1 MSFWFRRPLKAY
13 EPRGRIRVSGKGA
26 PVVEGIRERS
36 ITYAPVVCGIGDG
49 GRFKKGGLCRH
60 GKEEESEKE
69 SSKEEGD
76 QEEGKEENSEEE
88 SQEENREAE
97 KGKEENSE
105 EENREAEKG
114 QEESQEE
121 KEVGSGQGRSVM
133 LTRCCPV
140 KVRVP

>member
-1 MSFWFRRPLKAY
+1 MRFWFSLPLKAY

-69 SSKEEGD
+69 KR
-76 QEEGKEENSEEE
+76 K
-88 SQEENREAE
+88 
-97 KGKEENSE
+97 
-105 EENREAEKG
+105 
-114 QEESQEE
+114 
-121 KEVGSGQGRSVM
+121 V
-133 LTRCCPV
+133 TRKKAKKKTAKKKAKKKTV
-140 KVRVP
+140 KRKKAKKKTAKKKTVKRKKAKKKAKRKKR